1 MATKTF
7 RVPAISC
14 MHCVQRITK
23 ALSAVPGV
31 QNVRADV
38 ATKQVVVAY
47 EGEETVERAH
57 QVLTEI
63 GYPPEG

>member
-14 MHCVQRITK
+14 MHCVQRIAK
-23 ALSAVPGV
+23 ALSAVSGV
-31 QNVRADV
+31 QKVQADV
-38 ATKQVVVAY
+38 VTKQVVVVY
-47 EGEETVERAH
+47 EGEEAVERAR